1 MMFGGLRDPDYRP
14 HHLLPFG
21 VIAAVKLAGWAVKL
35 LFSFCYRPD
44 APEHSG
50 EHFSTPY
57 LAAHTTLVCPV
68 LSPSLPALKLALCS
82 WVASRPSSILI
93 VASVNEI
100 DKIER
105 AVNEALSTYPDGR
118 FVCRI
123 RVLEADPGAGKRD
136 KMMAGV
142 EACEAST
149 EVVVFVDDDVTWPPS
164 MLRWLLKPFE
174 RRNVG
179 GVGTS
184 QAMRPLREDGAETS
198 WEVLADMR
206 LTQRFIDVAASQ
218 ALDGGCQCLSGRT
231 AAYRHQIVADPV
243 FKSLFL
249 RETWRGVPLQSG
261 DDKFIT
267 RWLARHDWDV
277 QMQLHPD
284 CTAMTTFRPDAT
296 LLLQL
301 LRWSRNT
308 WRSDLR
314 WVFGRVSLCGLA
326 HLGSQAET
334 TVWRR
339 HPLLGLILLE
349 KMTTPLTFAAGA
361 AVAVHGL
368 TYSWPLTSVLLFLG
382 WLFLSRAVR
391 LLPHFARRPSHLLYL
406 PDAVLFA
413 PLLSALRVYAL
424 CTLRTAAWYTR
435 GRGGCGSSLLY
446 ACDHLV
452 LLLPL
457 LLFALLVTARYFAV
471 GAEWPLPPPPPPP
484 PTSPPALLDPPPAA
498 SLPDW
503 LRAAAPWL
511 RGGEQQ
517 EQSLVWGVAA
527 LALALACLGSLG
539 GVGMRAAL
547 FRCWRT
553 CRDKRARRRW
563 GGGAV
568 ELIDEPRALA
578 TAPHEDESAWDV
590 PGLSPPSSRGP
601 DTPGQ
606 APAASPASRPAQSQ
620 RARERGGGT
629 SATEGEE
636 MVAPEEK
643 ARRNLALQQ
652 VVLDMQDSRTA
663 LGAEQPPRSR
673 KRRSLPP
680 NASQRFGWGQV
691 SRAAGRAASAT
702 DLAARFTARPMLS
715 LHPERRGAALPVAA
729 AGQEDEDDVWT
740 AAISP
745 AGRRT
750 AASIERLHPSNPD
763 REAMPS
769 RPAPQPMPP
778 KRSYEWGAS
787 G

>member
-1 MMFGGLRDPDYRP
+1 MLGGLLNPEFRPD
-14 HHLLPFG
+14 HLLPFG

-50 EHFSTPY
+50 EHTPY

-68 LSPSLPALKLALCS
+68 LSPSLPALKLALYS
-82 WVASRPSSILI
+82 WVACRPSSILI
-93 VASVNEI
+93 VASVNEA
-100 DKIER
+100 DQIER
-105 AVNEALSTYPDGR
+105 AVSEALSTYPDGR

-149 EVVVFVDDDVTWPPS
+149 GVVVFVDDDVTWPPS

-231 AAYRHQIVADPV
+231 AAYRHHIVADPV

-368 TYSWPLTSVLLFLG
+368 AYSWPLHSVLLFLG
-382 WLFLSRAVR
+382 WLLLSRAVR
-391 LLPHFARRPSHLLYL
+391 LLPHFARRPSHILHL

-435 GRGGCGSSLLY
+435 GHGGCGSSLLY

-457 LLFALLVTARYFAV
+457 VLFALLVTARYFAV

-527 LALALACLGSLG
+527 LALALACLCSLG

-547 FRCWRT
+547 FSCWRT
-553 CRDKRARRRW
+553 GRDKRTRRRR

-568 ELIDEPRALA
+568 ELIDEPHALA
-578 TAPHEDESAWDV
+578 TAPHEDESPWDV

-606 APAASPASRPAQSQ
+606 APAASPASRLAPSH
-620 RARERGGGT
+620 RATRERGGGT
-629 SATEGEE
+629 SATGGEE

-643 ARRNLALQQ
+643 AVRNLALQQ

-663 LGAEQPPRSR
+663 LGAEQPPGST

-691 SRAAGRAASAT
+691 SRTAGRVANAA
-702 DLAARFTARPMLS
+702 DFAARFTARPMLS
-715 LHPERRGAALPVAA
+715 LHPERRGAAPPAAA

-745 AGRRT
+745 AVRRT
-750 AASIERLHPSNPD
+750 AASNPD